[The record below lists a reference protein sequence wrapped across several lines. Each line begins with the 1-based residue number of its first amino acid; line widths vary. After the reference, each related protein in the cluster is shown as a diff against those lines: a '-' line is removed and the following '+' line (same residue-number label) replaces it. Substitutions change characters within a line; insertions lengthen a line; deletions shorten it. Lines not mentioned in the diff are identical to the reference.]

1 MSGTDED
8 RDQEAFVGGLGEA
21 LRITGETF
29 NAAGGPLVDGGVARG
44 RRRLRRR
51 RAATVT
57 GSFAALAAVGFG
69 ASYAAGAFGAEAGH
83 GSPVA
88 AQPKPGSTTEGKTST
103 PGEGPQFS
111 ASHLIKTLE
120 GLLPDGKFSGE
131 SGRGTED
138 ELGPLASVVFD
149 DGKGKAAIGLSLGRV
164 DPESTRVAEQL
175 ACPAKVYTPYDSCS
189 SKTLTDGS
197 RLLLLQGYEYP
208 DKRADTKWWHAYVVT
223 PEGFTVD
230 ASEWNAP
237 AEKGEPVSRAEP
249 PLSTAQLKALVT
261 SKEWRPILRALPKPQ
276 DEPVQQPVPQA
287 ASGDTILENLT
298 SLLPKS
304 AKVTTRQGDDGFAY
318 VVVNDGKGASLVQ
331 INVQP
336 NMSDVEGELFGSGA
350 QTLPDGTKVVT
361 HQGPGEK
368 GGQGVVMWT
377 VDTIRKDGF
386 RVVISA
392 FNSGTQNTAAT
403 RTTPALTMTQLK
415 AIATSEKWQ
424 G

>member
-1 MSGTDED
+1 MSGRGED

-29 NAAGGPLVDGGVARG
+29 HATGGPLVDGGMARG

-88 AQPKPGSTTEGKTST
+88 AQPEPGSPTQGKTSM

-120 GLLPDGKFSGE
+120 GLLPDGKFSSE

-138 ELGPLASVVFD
+138 GLGPLASVVFD

-164 DPESTRVAEQL
+164 DPEGTGVAEQL
-175 ACPAKVYTPYDSCS
+175 ACPEKVYTPYDSCS
-189 SKTLTDGS
+189 SETLADGS

-223 PEGFTVD
+223 PEGYTVD

-237 AEKGEPVSRAEP
+237 AEKGEPVSRDEP
-249 PLSTAQLKALVT
+249 PLSTARLKALVT

-276 DEPVQQPVPQA
+276 DEPVLQPVPQA
-287 ASGDTILENLT
+287 AGSDTILKNLT

-304 AKVTTRQGDDGFAY
+304 AKVTTRQSEDGFAY

-331 INVQP
+331 INAQP

-392 FNSGTQNTAAT
+392 FNSGAQNTAAT
-403 RTTPALTMTQLK
+403 RATPALTMTQLK
-415 AIATSEKWQ
+415 AIATSGKWQ

>member
-1 MSGTDED
+1 MSGTGED

-29 NAAGGPLVDGGVARG
+29 HATGGPLVDGGMARG

-88 AQPKPGSTTEGKTST
+88 AQPEPRSTTQGKTST

-120 GLLPDGKFSGE
+120 GLLPDGKFSSE

-138 ELGPLASVVFD
+138 GLGPLASVVFD

-164 DPESTRVAEQL
+164 DPEGTGVAEQL
-175 ACPAKVYTPYDSCS
+175 ACPEKVYTPYDSCS
-189 SKTLTDGS
+189 SKTLADGS

-223 PEGFTVD
+223 PEGYTVD

-237 AEKGEPVSRAEP
+237 AEKGEPVSRDEP
-249 PLSTAQLKALVT
+249 PLSTGQLKALVT
-261 SKEWRPILRALPKPQ
+261 SNEWRPILRALPKPQ

-287 ASGDTILENLT
+287 AGGDTILKNLT

-304 AKVTTRQGDDGFAY
+304 AKVTTRQSEDGFAY
-318 VVVNDGKGASLVQ
+318 VVVNDGKGRASSRSMRSRTCRMWRVSSSAPARRPCRTARRSSR
-331 INVQP
+331 IRGP
-336 NMSDVEGELFGSGA
+336 ARRGA
-350 QTLPDGTKVVT
+350 RA
-361 HQGPGEK
+361 
-368 GGQGVVMWT
+368 W
-377 VDTIRKDGF
+377 
-386 RVVISA
+386 
-392 FNSGTQNTAAT
+392 
-403 RTTPALTMTQLK
+403 
-415 AIATSEKWQ
+415 
-424 G
+424 

>member
-1 MSGTDED
+1 MSGIDED

-29 NAAGGPLVDGGVARG
+29 SAAGGPLVDGGMARG

-69 ASYAAGAFGAEAGH
+69 ASYAAGAFGVEAGH

-88 AQPKPGSTTEGKTST
+88 AQPEPGSTTQGKTST

-120 GLLPDGKFSGE
+120 GLLPDGKFSSE

-138 ELGPLASVVFD
+138 GLGPLASVVFD

-164 DPESTRVAEQL
+164 DPEGTGVAEQL

-189 SKTLTDGS
+189 SKTLADGS

-223 PEGFTVD
+223 PEGYTVD

-237 AEKGEPVSRAEP
+237 AEKGEPVSRDEP
-249 PLSTAQLKALVT
+249 PLSTGQLKALVT
-261 SKEWRPILRALPKPQ
+261 SKEWRPILPGSAEAAGRARAAAGPAGRRRRHHPQ
-276 DEPVQQPVPQA
+276 EPHLA
-287 ASGDTILENLT
+287 AAEEC
-298 SLLPKS
+298 
-304 AKVTTRQGDDGFAY
+304 QGDDPPERRRLRVRRGERR
-318 VVVNDGKGASLVQ
+318 
-331 INVQP
+331 
-336 NMSDVEGELFGSGA
+336 EGGEPR
-350 QTLPDGTKVVT
+350 PDQCAAEHVGC
-361 HQGPGEK
+361 
-368 GGQGVVMWT
+368 GG
-377 VDTIRKDGF
+377 
-386 RVVISA
+386 
-392 FNSGTQNTAAT
+392 
-403 RTTPALTMTQLK
+403 
-415 AIATSEKWQ
+415 
-424 G
+424 